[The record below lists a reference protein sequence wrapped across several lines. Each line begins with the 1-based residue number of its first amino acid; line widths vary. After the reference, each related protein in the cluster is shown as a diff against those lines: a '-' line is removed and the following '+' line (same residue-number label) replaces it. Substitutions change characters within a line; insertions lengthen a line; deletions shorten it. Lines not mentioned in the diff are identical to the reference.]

1 MLPPAHPPVSCS
13 DMANVRIISH
23 YLKEWGVIV
32 QKSARRLENSAVL
45 AENSKRLADFCG
57 MLARCCV
64 LLSTLPSAL
73 SGFSFLDLRRAA

>member
-1 MLPPAHPPVSCS
+1 MLPPAHPPVGCC
-13 DMANVRIISH
+13 DEANVRIILH

-32 QKSARRLENSAVL
+32 QKSARRLEFSAVL
-45 AENSKRLADFCG
+45 AEFSKRLADLRG

-64 LLSTLPSAL
+64 LLSTLPSVL

>member
-1 MLPPAHPPVSCS
+1 MLPPAHPPVGCS

-32 QKSARRLENSAVL
+32 QKSARRLEFSAST
-45 AENSKRLADFCG
+45 AEFSKRLADFCG

-64 LLSTLPSAL
+64 LLSTLPSVL